1 MCSPGLDPSQ
11 FRAQQQAQ
19 REEEGDGFL
28 GAPVQLTDEEKYK
41 DCERFTFTCPLC
53 TTDNVYDN
61 VFEGAVR
68 TRTRSHTRLILPV
81 KYAIVFQCCTSC
93 LIFLDRTDSYTQS
106 VFIDSLHLHLK
117 APKPLYTHSPSRSVF
132 CAFSH
137 SVTHSFTHITLL
149 PTYYSHS

>member
-1 MCSPGLDPSQ
+1 MCLFSSSVFITGANSICVDIVIDCVCSPGLDPSQ

-68 TRTRSHTRLILPV
+68 TRT
-81 KYAIVFQCCTSC
+81 
-93 LIFLDRTDSYTQS
+93 
-106 VFIDSLHLHLK
+106 
-117 APKPLYTHSPSRSVF
+117 
-132 CAFSH
+132 CAR
-137 SVTHSFTHITLL
+137 THI
-149 PTYYSHS
+149 